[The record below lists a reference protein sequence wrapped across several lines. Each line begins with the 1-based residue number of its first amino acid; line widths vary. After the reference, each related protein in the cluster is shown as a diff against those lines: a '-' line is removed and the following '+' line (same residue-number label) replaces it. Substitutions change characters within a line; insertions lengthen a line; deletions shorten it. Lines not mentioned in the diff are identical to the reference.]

1 MLEAGIILAV
11 TYTGIAV
18 TRLPRLNLDRP
29 AAALLGAVLMI
40 LAGVL
45 TFQEAVAAVDFNT
58 LALLFGMMLLVA
70 VLQRGGF
77 FEVLAARAVAVANSP
92 SKLLTSVV
100 VVTAVASALLVNDV
114 VVLLFTPV
122 VIQACRLQR
131 VNPAPYL
138 IGEAMASNIGSTA
151 TIVGNPQ
158 NMLIGV
164 TSGIS
169 FARFFVYL
177 APVAIVGT
185 LILLGVLWL
194 FYRRKLASEEMTP
207 PGALLPGV
215 SGSLPARTA
224 VIVLPAASASP
235 VDTRMLARVLPV
247 LGLVTAAFFFSSLIG
262 LSIPMIALVA
272 GTVAMLLS
280 GIRPTEVMRSVDWVL
295 LLFFAGLFVVIGGAR
310 QAGLLDLLLQRVDL
324 SVSAGGIL
332 SMHLFSA
339 IVSQLVSNVPLTM
352 LVLPL
357 LQHAPG
363 DVLWISLAAGATLG
377 GNATLIGAVAN
388 LIVVEQAYREGV
400 IVRFGEFLKVGVVVT
415 ALTLAASV
423 GILLLEFN
431 LGLLR

>member
-29 AAALLGAVLMI
+29 AAALLGAVLMV

-45 TFQEAVAAVDFNT
+45 TFQEAVASVDFNT

-131 VNPAPYL
+131 VNPVPYL

-177 APVAIVGT
+177 TPVAIVGT

-194 FYRRKLASEEMTP
+194 FYRRKLASEEMGP
-207 PGALLPGV
+207 LGAPSPGV
-215 SGSLPARTA
+215 SGPLPGGT
-224 VIVLPAASASP
+224 AASASA
-235 VDTRMLARVLPV
+235 VNTRVLARVIPV
-247 LGLVTAAFFFSSLIG
+247 LGLVTVAFFLSSLIG

-272 GTVAMLLS
+272 GTVAMLVS

-324 SVSAGGIL
+324 SVNAGGIL

-339 IVSQLVSNVPLTM
+339 VVSQLVSNVPLTM

-357 LQHAPG
+357 LQHVPG
-363 DVLWISLAAGATLG
+363 DTLWISLAAGATLG

-400 IVRFGEFLKVGVVVT
+400 VVRFGEFLKVGVVVT

>member
-45 TFQEAVAAVDFNT
+45 TFQEAVASVDFNT
-58 LALLFGMMLLVA
+58 LTLLFGMMLLVA

-77 FEVLAARAVAVANSP
+77 FEVLAARAVTVASSP
-92 SKLLTSVV
+92 PKLLVSVV
-100 VVTAVASALLVNDV
+100 VMTAVASALLVNDV

-131 VNPAPYL
+131 ANPVPYL

-194 FYRRKLASEEMTP
+194 FYRRKLASEV
-207 PGALLPGV
+207 PGPLVAPSLGVSRPLPGETAALLH
-215 SGSLPARTA
+215 
-224 VIVLPAASASP
+224 PAASASLM
-235 VDTRMLARVLPV
+235 DTRVLARVLPV
-247 LGLVTAAFFFSSLIG
+247 LGLVTVAFFFSSFIG

-272 GTVAMLLS
+272 GTAAMLVS
-280 GIRPTEVMRSVDWVL
+280 GIRPSEVMRSVDWVL
-295 LLFFAGLFVVIGGAR
+295 LLFFAGFFVVIGGAR

-324 SVSAGGIL
+324 SVGAGGIL
-332 SMHLFSA
+332 SIHLFSA
-339 IVSQLVSNVPLTM
+339 VVSQLVSNVPLTM
-352 LVLPL
+352 LMLPL
-357 LQHAPG
+357 LQHLPG
-363 DVLWISLAAGATLG
+363 DTLWISLAAGATLG

-400 IVRFGEFLKVGVVVT
+400 VVRFGEFLKVGLVVT